1 MGKEGEFRNE
11 VTHQIHAALFF
22 SLPSCEPDVCLCALR
37 PSQQTPE
44 DRRWNWWPSTRLLG
58 WSSLW
63 IMNIVLTFSL
73 AQDFRLSSTLGSLR
87 IYRGDMKYHTKLC
100 ALQHSSQMQMDEGI
114 SRPLAAE
121 EMVAGWKSWAKAQ
134 PGREAVT
141 MATVAMA
148 ILLQPAITPLRGT
161 SQDVSLSYSGLGF
174 GWGKFNFYPLSP
186 GENNT
191 ASFTLTLQTQIY
203 KVKTSVQ
210 LHSLTEAR
218 CVSGIRNP

>member
-11 VTHQIHAALFF
+11 VTHQIHVALFF
-22 SLPSCEPDVCLCALR
+22 SLPSCEPDVCLWALR

-114 SRPLAAE
+114 SKASCGRGDGSWVE
-121 EMVAGWKSWAKAQ
+121 ELGKSSAWSRSRNH
-134 PGREAVT
+134 GNSSNGHS
-141 MATVAMA
+141 
-148 ILLQPAITPLRGT
+148 TPT
-161 SQDVSLSYSGLGF
+161 S
-174 GWGKFNFYPLSP
+174 
-186 GENNT
+186 NNT
-191 ASFTLTLQTQIY
+191 LKRHQPRRKPVLLWAGLWVREI
-203 KVKTSVQ
+203 
-210 LHSLTEAR
+210 
-218 CVSGIRNP
+218 